1 MISEFNSK
9 IIKSLCLLVFLQA
22 CAYFN
27 TFYNAQEHYQM
38 AEKIRMENFGNKLPS
53 KAIQEYQSAIE
64 KSEKVLTEYG
74 DSKYVQDA
82 LLLKGRSHFFKREY
96 DSAKEAFNQ
105 LKDSEESFFQ
115 NETKYWLALCKW
127 KDLRPQPAIN
137 DLKDLLDRTELVDLE
152 SRIYLTLGEIY
163 LEIDRPDSAFQFLDR
178 GAKTASSRLT
188 REQIYFQIAEL
199 SYGNELYQ
207 QASDNYKN
215 VLSNTISVSRIRESN
230 LKIIQTYRLLG
241 DLDEAKRRIEQLLLD
256 ENFNSIKGK
265 LRLELAKIE
274 LDRNNLDFAIQS
286 LDQVAQDNQNTEVA
300 VEAYYLLGNSF
311 LKSPNID
318 FERATFFMDQGMKQN
333 FNSPYKIIISNK
345 RDSVNKII
353 ALTKDSEEDITN
365 NPSILYGIAEILA
378 FDIGNTYEALDYFE
392 RIINS
397 HVESDFYTKSLFAAY
412 SIYNKKNA
420 LEGDQYKEIILKQY
434 PQSDYAKMIIENEQL
449 NIQHEPSELLLTAES
464 LWAVDQKKS
473 LSVYRQIL
481 DKDSSTLSSN
491 IAAYFLAYYYDYEL
505 SQKDSAIVYYQ
516 WIKEKHPSSD
526 QGIIAQKRLEALNV
540 E

>member
-215 VLSNTISVSRIRESN
+215 VLINTISVSRIRESN

-286 LDQVAQDNQNTEVA
+286 FDQVAQDNQNT
-300 VEAYYLLGNSF
+300 
-311 LKSPNID
+311 
-318 FERATFFMDQGMKQN
+318 
-333 FNSPYKIIISNK
+333 
-345 RDSVNKII
+345 
-353 ALTKDSEEDITN
+353 
-365 NPSILYGIAEILA
+365 
-378 FDIGNTYEALDYFE
+378 
-392 RIINS
+392 
-397 HVESDFYTKSLFAAY
+397 
-412 SIYNKKNA
+412 
-420 LEGDQYKEIILKQY
+420 
-434 PQSDYAKMIIENEQL
+434 
-449 NIQHEPSELLLTAES
+449 
-464 LWAVDQKKS
+464 
-473 LSVYRQIL
+473 
-481 DKDSSTLSSN
+481 
-491 IAAYFLAYYYDYEL
+491 
-505 SQKDSAIVYYQ
+505 
-516 WIKEKHPSSD
+516 
-526 QGIIAQKRLEALNV
+526 
-540 E
+540 

>member
-82 LLLKGRSHFFKREY
+82 LLLKGRSHFFKNEY

-105 LKDSEESFFQ
+105 LQDSEEVFFQ

-127 KDLRPQPAIN
+127 KDFRPQPAIN
-137 DLKDLLDRTELVDLE
+137 DLKDLLEETELVDLE
-152 SRIYLTLGEIY
+152 SRIYLALGEIY

-178 GAKTASSRLT
+178 GAETASSRLT

-241 DLDEAKRRIEQLLLD
+241 DLDEAKKRIEQLLLD

-265 LRLELAKIE
+265 LSLELAKIE
-274 LDRNNLDFAIQS
+274 LDKNNLDFAIQS

-300 VEAYYLLGNSF
+300 VEAYYLLGNIF
-311 LKSPNID
+311 LKNPNID
-318 FERATFFMDQGMKQN
+318 FERANFFMDKGMKQN

-353 ALTKDSEEDITN
+353 TLIKDSEGDISD

-378 FDIGNTYEALDYFE
+378 FDIGSTYEALDYFE
-392 RIINS
+392 TIINN
-397 HVESDFYTKSLFAAY
+397 HAESNFYTQSLFTAY
-412 SIYNKKNA
+412 SIYNRKNA
-420 LEGDQYKEIILKQY
+420 LEGDEYKEIILEQY

-449 NIQHEPSELLLTAES
+449 NLEHEPSKLLLTAES
-464 LWAVDQKKS
+464 LWATDQKKS

-481 DKDSSTLSSN
+481 DKDSSTSSSN

-505 SQKDSAIVYYQ
+505 SQKDSANVYYQ

>member
-9 IIKSLCLLVFLQA
+9 IVKSLCLLVFLQA

-27 TFYNAQEHYQM
+27 TFYNAQEHYRI
-38 AEKIRMENFGNKLPS
+38 AEKIRIENFGNKLPS

-82 LLLKGRSHFFKREY
+82 LLLKGRSHFFKNEY
-96 DSAKEAFNQ
+96 DSAREVFNQ
-105 LKDSEESFFQ
+105 LKNSEESFFQ

-127 KDLRPQPAIN
+127 KDFRPQPAIN
-137 DLKDLLDRTELVDLE
+137 DLKDLLDETELVDLE
-152 SRIYLTLGEIY
+152 SRIYLALGEIF

-215 VLSNTISVSRIRESN
+215 VLSNTISVSRIQESN

-256 ENFNSIKGK
+256 ENFNSITGK
-265 LRLELAKIE
+265 LSLELAKIE
-274 LDRNNLDFAIQS
+274 LDKNNLDFAIQS
-286 LDQVAQDNQNTEVA
+286 LDQVAQNNQNTEVA
-300 VEAYYLLGNSF
+300 VEAYYLLGNIF
-311 LKSPNID
+311 LKSPNVD
-318 FERATFFMDQGMKQN
+318 FERAKFFMDQGMRQN
-333 FNSPYKIIISNK
+333 FNSPYRIIISK
-345 RDSVNKII
+345 RQDSVNKII
-353 ALTKDSEEDITN
+353 ALTKNSEEDISN
-365 NPSILYGIAEILA
+365 NPSILYAIAEILA
-378 FDIGNTYEALDYFE
+378 FDIGSAYEALDYFE
-392 RIINS
+392 IIINN
-397 HVESDFYTKSLFAAY
+397 HTESDFYTKSLFSAY

-420 LEGDQYKEIILKQY
+420 LEGDQYKEIILEQY
-434 PQSDYAKMIIENEQL
+434 PHSDYAKAIIENEQL
-449 NIQHEPSELLLTAES
+449 NLEHEPSKLLLTAES
-464 LWAVDQKKS
+464 LWDTDQKKS
-473 LSVYRQIL
+473 LNIYKQIL
-481 DKDSSTLSSN
+481 EKDSSTLSSN

-516 WIKEKHPSSD
+516 WIKEKHPFSD
-526 QGIIAQKRLEALNV
+526 QGVIAQKRLEALNV

>member
-82 LLLKGRSHFFKREY
+82 LLLKGRSHFFKNEY
-96 DSAKEAFNQ
+96 DSAKEVFNQ

-127 KDLRPQPAIN
+127 KDFRPQPAIN
-137 DLKDLLDRTELVDLE
+137 DLKDLLEETELVDLE
-152 SRIYLTLGEIY
+152 SRIYLALGEIY

-178 GAKTASSRLT
+178 GAETASSRLT

-241 DLDEAKRRIEQLLLD
+241 DLDEAKKRIEQLLLD

-265 LRLELAKIE
+265 LSLELAKIE
-274 LDRNNLDFAIQS
+274 LDKNNLDFAIQS
-286 LDQVAQDNQNTEVA
+286 LDQVAQDNQNTEVS
-300 VEAYYLLGNSF
+300 VEAYYLLGNIF
-311 LKSPNID
+311 LKNPNID
-318 FERATFFMDQGMKQN
+318 FERANFFMDKGMKQN

-353 ALTKDSEEDITN
+353 TLIKDSEGDISD

-378 FDIGNTYEALDYFE
+378 FDIGSTYEALDYFE
-392 RIINS
+392 KIINNNT
-397 HVESDFYTKSLFAAY
+397 ESNFYTQSLFAAY

-420 LEGDQYKEIILKQY
+420 LEGDQYKQIILDQH

-449 NIQHEPSELLLTAES
+449 NLEHEPSKLLLTAES
-464 LWAVDQKKS
+464 L
-473 LSVYRQIL
+473 
-481 DKDSSTLSSN
+481 
-491 IAAYFLAYYYDYEL
+491 
-505 SQKDSAIVYYQ
+505 
-516 WIKEKHPSSD
+516 
-526 QGIIAQKRLEALNV
+526 
-540 E
+540 

>member
-82 LLLKGRSHFFKREY
+82 LLLKGRSHFFKNEY
-96 DSAKEAFNQ
+96 DSAKEVFNQ
-105 LKDSEESFFQ
+105 LKDSEEVFFQ

-127 KDLRPQPAIN
+127 KDFRPQPAIN
-137 DLKDLLDRTELVDLE
+137 DLKDLLEETELVDLE
-152 SRIYLTLGEIY
+152 SRIYLALGEIY

-178 GAKTASSRLT
+178 GAKTASNRLT
-188 REQIYFQIAEL
+188 REQIYFQMAEL

-241 DLDEAKRRIEQLLLD
+241 DLDEAKKRIEQLLLD

-265 LRLELAKIE
+265 LSLELAKIE

-286 LDQVAQDNQNTEVA
+286 LDQVAQDNQNTEVS
-300 VEAYYLLGNSF
+300 VEAYYLLGNIF
-311 LKSPNID
+311 LKNPNID
-318 FERATFFMDQGMKQN
+318 FERANFFMNQGMKQN

-353 ALTKDSEEDITN
+353 ALTKDSEEDISN
-365 NPSILYGIAEILA
+365 NPSILYAIAEILA
-378 FDIGNTYEALDYFE
+378 FDIGSTYEALDYFE
-392 RIINS
+392 IIINN
-397 HVESDFYTKSLFAAY
+397 HAESDFYTQSLFASY

-420 LEGDQYKEIILKQY
+420 LEGDQYKEIILEQY

-449 NIQHEPSELLLTAES
+449 DINHEPSTLLLTAES
-464 LWAVDQKKS
+464 LWATDQKKS
-473 LSVYRQIL
+473 LNIYRQIL

>member
-27 TFYNAQEHYQM
+27 TFYNAQEHYQI
-38 AEKIRMENFGNKLPS
+38 AERIRMENFGNKLPS

-82 LLLKGRSHFFKREY
+82 LLLKGRSHFFKNEY
-96 DSAKEAFNQ
+96 DSAKEVFNQ
-105 LKDSEESFFQ
+105 LKDSEEIFFQ

-127 KDLRPQPAIN
+127 KDFRPQPAIN
-137 DLKDLLDRTELVDLE
+137 DLKDLLDETELVDLE
-152 SRIYLTLGEIY
+152 SRIYLALGEIY

-178 GAKTASSRLT
+178 GAETASNRLT
-188 REQIYFQIAEL
+188 REQIYFQMAEL

-241 DLDEAKRRIEQLLLD
+241 DLDEAKKRIEQLLLD
-256 ENFNSIKGK
+256 ENFNSIRGK
-265 LRLELAKIE
+265 LSLELAKIE

-286 LDQVAQDNQNTEVA
+286 LDQVAQDNQNTEA
-300 VEAYYLLGNSF
+300 SVEAYYLLGNIF
-311 LKSPNID
+311 LKNPNID
-318 FERATFFMDQGMKQN
+318 FERANFFMNQGMKQN

-353 ALTKDSEEDITN
+353 ALTKDSEEDISN
-365 NPSILYGIAEILA
+365 NPSILYAIAEILA
-378 FDIGNTYEALDYFE
+378 FDIGSTYEALDYFE
-392 RIINS
+392 RIINN
-397 HVESDFYTKSLFAAY
+397 HAESDFYTQSLFAAY

-420 LEGDQYKEIILKQY
+420 LEGDQYKEIILEQY

-449 NIQHEPSELLLTAES
+449 DLDHEPSTLLLTAES
-464 LWAVDQKKS
+464 LWATDQKKS
-473 LSVYRQIL
+473 LNVYRQIL

-526 QGIIAQKRLEALNV
+526 QGIIAQKRLEALNA

>member
-82 LLLKGRSHFFKREY
+82 LLLKGRSHFFKNEY
-96 DSAKEAFNQ
+96 DSAKEVFNQ
-105 LKDSEESFFQ
+105 LKDSEEVFFQ

-127 KDLRPQPAIN
+127 KDFRPQPAIN
-137 DLKDLLDRTELVDLE
+137 DLKDLLDETELVDLE
-152 SRIYLTLGEIY
+152 SRIYLALGEIY

-178 GAKTASSRLT
+178 GAKTASNRLT
-188 REQIYFQIAEL
+188 REQIYFQMAEL

-241 DLDEAKRRIEQLLLD
+241 DLDEAKKRIEQLLLD

-265 LRLELAKIE
+265 LSLELAKIE

-286 LDQVAQDNQNTEVA
+286 LDQVAQDNQNTEVS
-300 VEAYYLLGNSF
+300 VEAYYLLGNIF
-311 LKSPNID
+311 LKNPNID
-318 FERATFFMDQGMKQN
+318 FERANFFMNQGMKQN

-353 ALTKDSEEDITN
+353 ALTKDSEEDISN
-365 NPSILYGIAEILA
+365 NPSILYAIAEILA
-378 FDIGNTYEALDYFE
+378 FDIGSTYEALDYFE
-392 RIINS
+392 IIINN
-397 HVESDFYTKSLFAAY
+397 HAESDFYTQSLFASY

-420 LEGDQYKEIILKQY
+420 LEGDQYKEIILEQY

-449 NIQHEPSELLLTAES
+449 DINHEPSTLLLTAES
-464 LWAVDQKKS
+464 LWATDQKKS
-473 LSVYRQIL
+473 LNIYRQIL

>member
-64 KSEKVLTEYG
+64 KSEKVLREYG

-82 LLLKGRSHFFKREY
+82 LLLKGRSHFFKNEY
-96 DSAKEAFNQ
+96 DSAKEVFDQ
-105 LKDSEESFFQ
+105 LRDSEEVFFQ

-127 KDLRPQPAIN
+127 KDFRPQPAIN
-137 DLKDLLDRTELVDLE
+137 DLKDLLDETELVDLE
-152 SRIYLTLGEIY
+152 SRIYLALGEIY

-178 GAKTASSRLT
+178 GAKTASNRLT
-188 REQIYFQIAEL
+188 REQIYFQMAEL

-241 DLDEAKRRIEQLLLD
+241 DLDEAKKRIVQLLLD
-256 ENFNSIKGK
+256 ENFNSIRGK
-265 LRLELAKIE
+265 LSLELAKIE
-274 LDRNNLDFAIQS
+274 LDKNNLDFAIQS
-286 LDQVAQDNQNTEVA
+286 LDQVAQDNQNTEVS
-300 VEAYYLLGNSF
+300 VEAYYLLGNIF
-311 LKSPNID
+311 LKNPNID
-318 FERATFFMDQGMKQN
+318 FERANFFMNQGMKQN

-353 ALTKDSEEDITN
+353 ALTKDSEQDTSN
-365 NPSILYGIAEILA
+365 NPSILYAIAEILA
-378 FDIGNTYEALDYFE
+378 FDIGSTYEALDYFE
-392 RIINS
+392 RIINN
-397 HVESDFYTKSLFAAY
+397 HAESDFYTQSLFAAY
-412 SIYNKKNA
+412 SIYDTKNA
-420 LEGDQYKEIILKQY
+420 LEGNQYKEIILEQY

-449 NIQHEPSELLLTAES
+449 NLNHEPSTLLLTAES
-464 LWAVDQKKS
+464 LWATDQKKS
-473 LSVYRQIL
+473 LNVYRQIL

>member
-82 LLLKGRSHFFKREY
+82 LLLKGRSHFFKNEY

-105 LKDSEESFFQ
+105 LQDSEEVFFQ

-127 KDLRPQPAIN
+127 KDFRPQPAIN
-137 DLKDLLDRTELVDLE
+137 DLKDLLEETELVDLE
-152 SRIYLTLGEIY
+152 SRIYLALGEIY

-178 GAKTASSRLT
+178 GAKTASNRLT
-188 REQIYFQIAEL
+188 REQIYFQMAEL

-241 DLDEAKRRIEQLLLD
+241 DLDEAKKRIEQLLLD

-265 LRLELAKIE
+265 LSLELAKIE

-286 LDQVAQDNQNTEVA
+286 LDQVAQDNQNTEVS
-300 VEAYYLLGNSF
+300 VEAYYLLGNIF
-311 LKSPNID
+311 LKNPNID
-318 FERATFFMDQGMKQN
+318 FERANFFMNQGMKQN

-353 ALTKDSEEDITN
+353 ALTKDSEEDISN
-365 NPSILYGIAEILA
+365 NPSILYAIAEILA
-378 FDIGNTYEALDYFE
+378 FDIGSTYEALDYFE
-392 RIINS
+392 IIINN
-397 HVESDFYTKSLFAAY
+397 HAESDFYTQSLFASY

-420 LEGDQYKEIILKQY
+420 LEGDQYKEIILEQY

-449 NIQHEPSELLLTAES
+449 DINHEPSTLLLTAES
-464 LWAVDQKKS
+464 LWATDQKKS
-473 LSVYRQIL
+473 LNIYRQIL

>member
-82 LLLKGRSHFFKREY
+82 LLLKGRSHFFKNEY
-96 DSAKEAFNQ
+96 DSAKEVFNQ
-105 LKDSEESFFQ
+105 LKDSEEVFFQ

-127 KDLRPQPAIN
+127 KDFRPQPAIN
-137 DLKDLLDRTELVDLE
+137 DLKDLLDETELVDLE
-152 SRIYLTLGEIY
+152 SRIYLALGEIY

-178 GAKTASSRLT
+178 GAKTASNRLT
-188 REQIYFQIAEL
+188 REQIYFQMAEL

-241 DLDEAKRRIEQLLLD
+241 DLDEAKKRIEQLLLD

-265 LRLELAKIE
+265 LSLELAKIE

-286 LDQVAQDNQNTEVA
+286 LDQVAQDNQNTEVS
-300 VEAYYLLGNSF
+300 VEAYYLLGNIF
-311 LKSPNID
+311 LKNPNID
-318 FERATFFMDQGMKQN
+318 FERANFFMNQGMKQN

-353 ALTKDSEEDITN
+353 ALTKDSEEDISN
-365 NPSILYGIAEILA
+365 NPSILYAIAEILA
-378 FDIGNTYEALDYFE
+378 FDIGSTYEALDYFE
-392 RIINS
+392 IIINN
-397 HVESDFYTKSLFAAY
+397 HAESDFYTKSLFASY

-420 LEGDQYKEIILKQY
+420 LEGDQYKEIILEQY

-449 NIQHEPSELLLTAES
+449 DINHEPSTLLLTAES
-464 LWAVDQKKS
+464 LWATDQKKS
-473 LSVYRQIL
+473 LNIYRQIL